1 MGTDRGSI
9 PPRGWGAART
19 RSASLVPSVGR
30 QLSKPIVAAALLI
43 ALAAPPATAAGPVMR
58 FAERQLARTDEELS
72 VGRYPSHTKP
82 SGRWAVTGPRAWTSG
97 FLPGAMW
104 LAYRHT
110 RDPVW
115 RRRAVRRQAML
126 AGQRLNT
133 RTHDVGFVFLSSYV
147 RAWALTR
154 RPAYRRTALRAAGSL
169 ASRFNPRVGATR
181 SWGRRG
187 SRRFTVIIDNLMNLE
202 LLFWANR
209 HGGRRAW
216 SENAHRHALTTLRD
230 HVRPDGS
237 TYHVVDYDGATGH
250 VLGKR
255 TAQGAFAEST
265 WSRGQA
271 WAISGFA
278 TAYRYTRDARLLEA
292 ARRVARWWS
301 THVPP
306 GGVPF
311 WDFDAP
317 SLSSARLGALA
328 PLQGEP
334 ALARD
339 SSAAAI
345 AASGLLALARL
356 DPDRVSARRFRDTAR
371 STLRTLSS
379 RRYLA
384 RGTRARSIL
393 LHGTGNHPGGLAD
406 TGLIYGDYYFLEALS
421 RLTSGSRTRRTG

>member
-1 MGTDRGSI
+1 M
-9 PPRGWGAART
+9 
-19 RSASLVPSVGR
+19 GR
-30 QLSKPIVAAALLI
+30 QLSKSIVGAALLI
-43 ALAAPPATAAGPVMR
+43 LVAAPPATATGPVMR
-58 FAERQLARTDEELS
+58 FAERQLARADAELRA
-72 VGRYPSHTKP
+72 GRYPSHTKP
-82 SGRWAVTGPRAWTSG
+82 SGRWAVTGPGAWTSG

-115 RRRAVRRQAML
+115 RRRAERRQAML

-133 RTHDVGFVFLSSYV
+133 RTHDVGFIFLSSYV
-147 RAWALTR
+147 RAWALTG
-154 RPAYRRTALRAAGSL
+154 RPAYRRMALRAAGSL

-202 LLFWANR
+202 LLFWADR

-216 SENAHRHALTTLRD
+216 SSKAHRHALTTLRD

-237 TYHVVDYDGATGH
+237 TYHVVDYDGATGQA
-250 VLGKR
+250 LGRR

-271 WAISGFA
+271 WAINGFA
-278 TAYRYTRDARLLEA
+278 TAYRYTRDGRLLQA

-311 WDFDAP
+311 WDFHAP
-317 SLSSARLGALA
+317 SLPSAGLWPGAPFGGTA
-328 PLQGEP
+328 VP
-334 ALARD
+334 ARD

-345 AASGLLALARL
+345 AASGLLDLARL
-356 DPDRVSARRFRDTAR
+356 DPDRANARRFRDTAR

-384 RGTRARSIL
+384 RGTRARSVL
-393 LHGTGNHPGGLAD
+393 LHGTANHPGGLAD
-406 TGLIYGDYYFLEALS
+406 TGLIYGDYYFLEALA
-421 RLTSGSRTRRTG
+421 RLNARSRTRPTG